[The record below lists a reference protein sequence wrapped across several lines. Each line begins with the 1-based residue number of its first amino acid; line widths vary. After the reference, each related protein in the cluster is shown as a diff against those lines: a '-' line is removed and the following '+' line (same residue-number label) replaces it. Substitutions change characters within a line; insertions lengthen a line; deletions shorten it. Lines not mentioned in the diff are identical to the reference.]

1 MNNIFPIFQFLK
13 DKTAAGLGCALVTLT
28 AVTGASTRNP
38 GAHMAVATDGSAA
51 GSFSGGCI
59 ETAVIAEAMDCIKA
73 AAPRVVRFGAGSPY
87 LDIRLPC
94 GGGIDLLFTPLADA
108 CIAENLYQAV
118 TERQAFT
125 ISMNRETGA
134 ISSTPAVQDQAV
146 ISAGS
151 WVYANHVPPAKIV
164 ILGHGAVV
172 ENLAHLT
179 ASYGLS
185 CEILTPDP
193 DIVARV
199 TQRGATANLLKTPA
213 ATPLYQADPWTAC
226 VFYFHDHDWEAE
238 LMKQAVAS
246 PAFYIGAMGS
256 FKTHDTRKA
265 LLRNLGVREENIKR
279 MKAPIGIIPSTRD
292 PATLALSTLTEIIE
306 SYHSQFSRT
315 HGAIAL

>member
-13 DKTAAGLGCALVTLT
+13 DKTDAGLDCALVTLT

-38 GAHMAVATDGSAA
+38 GAHMAVAADGSAA

-59 ETAVIAEAMDCIKA
+59 ETAVIAEAVDCISA
-73 AAPRVVRFGAGSPY
+73 NATREVRFGAGSPY

-94 GGGIDLLFTPLADA
+94 GGGINLLFTPLADA
-108 CIAENLYQAV
+108 QVAAELFDAV
-118 TERQAFT
+118 MQRQPFT
-125 ISMNRETGA
+125 ISMDRETGTL
-134 ISSTPAVQDQAV
+134 SCTPAEQARAV

-151 WVYANHVPPAKIV
+151 WVHVNHVPPAKIV

-172 ENLAHLT
+172 ENLANLT
-179 ASYGLS
+179 ASYGLD
-185 CEILTPDP
+185 CEILTPDA

-199 TQRGATANLLKTPA
+199 TEQDGTVSLLKTPA
-213 ATPLYQADPWTAC
+213 ATDLYQADPWTAC

-238 LMKQAVAS
+238 LMKQALAS

-265 LLRNLGVREENIKR
+265 LLSAIGVSDGNIKR

-306 SYHSQFSRT
+306 TYHSKFSRM
-315 HGAIAL
+315 HEQIAL